1 MAPRADEP
9 RPDPG
14 RGSLRSVVVLASADG
29 AARGTKGEEDHTN
42 DQQDDSDGLQY
53 GDARDQSDD
62 PKHDSEGDHRVS
74 FPVAEPPARAVDK
87 EHNRTNPTK
96 EEPVRPKK
104 SPCGRRLPRRAE
116 GLCGGLACSPATL
129 GV

>member
-29 AARGTKGEEDHTN
+29 AAHGAKGKEDHTN
-42 DQQDDSDGLQY
+42 DQQNDSDGLQY

-62 PKHDSEGDHRVS
+62 PKHDSEVIIEVPFVLRALPG
-74 FPVAEPPARAVDK
+74 RAVDK
-87 EHNRTNPTK
+87 EDNRQTSPK
-96 EEPVRPKK
+96 E
-104 SPCGRRLPRRAE
+104 SPGGPILPRQAK
-116 GLCGGLACSPATL
+116 GL
-129 GV
+129 